1 MTTRADGPM
10 RWRRMPMEEESPE
23 EFGYDRIR
31 ANLAE
36 SSMRD
41 LTLGALGVSLDD
53 LVLLYGDHRG
63 HLGARTLIATDGAAL
78 HPDDVLLTAGA
89 AMALF
94 VVHTTLLG
102 PGDHLVVARPNYA
115 TNLETPYAIGC
126 DVDFLD
132 LSFEEGFQVDVDR
145 IAALLRPRTRLV
157 SLTSPHNPTGVEL
170 DLDRLRAV
178 IALCE
183 RHGCRLLLDQTYRDM
198 TQGAPLPLAAG
209 LSDRAIT
216 VSSVSKTYGV
226 PGIREGWIVCA
237 DKALMRTFLAA
248 KEQIVLTGS
257 MLDEAIAHE
266 VLVQRPARLPEIRGR
281 IAAGLAT
288 TTAWIHGQDVIEWV
302 APTGGVT
309 ALPRVRP
316 GVALDTARFYQ
327 TLVHEHGTFVGPGHW
342 FGLPET
348 MFRVGW
354 GWPTPAELAHG
365 LASISAA
372 VASARR

>member
-1 MTTRADGPM
+1 M

-41 LTLGALGVSLDD
+41 LTLGELGVSLDS

-63 HLGARTLIATDGAAL
+63 HRGARELVAADGAAL

-94 VVHTTLLG
+94 VVHTSLLG

-126 DVDFLD
+126 DVSFLD
-132 LSFEEGFQVDVDR
+132 LTFEEGFQVDVDR
-145 IAALLRPRTRLV
+145 IASLLTPRTRLV
-157 SLTSPHNPTGVEL
+157 SLTTPHNPTGVEL

-198 TQGAPLPLAAG
+198 TAGEPMPLAAG

-237 DKALMRTFLAA
+237 DKALMHTFLAA

-257 MLDEAIAHE
+257 MIDEALAYE
-266 VLVQRPARLPEIRGR
+266 VLAQRSSRLPGIRAR
-281 IAAGLAT
+281 IAAGRAT
-288 TTAWIHGQDVIEWV
+288 TAAWIAAEDRVEWV

-309 ALPRVRP
+309 ALPRIKADVP
-316 GVALDTARFYQ
+316 VDTSRFYSA
-327 TLVHEHGTFVGPGHW
+327 LVDSHGTFVGPGHW
-342 FGLPET
+342 FGLSDT
-348 MFRVGW
+348 TFRIGW
-354 GWPTPAELAHG
+354 GWPTPDELAHG
-365 LASISAA
+365 LTSISASLDA
-372 VASARR
+372 ALR